1 MLGRLGLDST
11 EGICMTEEEIPD
23 AWDCRGPG
31 TTSDG
36 WCDNFCRARS
46 SAKYATVEDAGA
58 GRGEETR
65 EDGLA
70 MECEELGR

>member
-1 MLGRLGLDST
+1 MLGRLRLAST

-23 AWDCRGPG
+23 AWDS
-31 TTSDG
+31 TSDG

-58 GRGEETR
+58 GRGEEIR
-65 EDGLA
+65 EDGLT